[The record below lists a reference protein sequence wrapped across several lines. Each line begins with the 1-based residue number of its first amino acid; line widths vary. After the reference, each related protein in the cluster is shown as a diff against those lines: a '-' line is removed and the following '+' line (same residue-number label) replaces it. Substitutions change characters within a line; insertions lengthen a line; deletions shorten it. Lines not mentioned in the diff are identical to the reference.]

1 MVGIC
6 VVVRNNEVLDKDG
19 IMGIGVK
26 ELYLYFIDFGCFF
39 FFFGAEKLW
48 FVF

>member
-6 VVVRNNEVLDKDG
+6 VVVRNNEAPDKDG
-19 IMGIGVK
+19 TMGIGVK
-26 ELYLYFIDFGCFF
+26 EPHLHPTDPGCSSLSS
-39 FFFGAEKLW
+39 GAEKLW